1 MAASRRG
8 MTLLVD
14 DLAAILEDTPT
25 SPPQEARRTAINTIK
40 AVITIMRTYL
50 FT

>member
-1 MAASRRG
+1 MAAFRTG
-8 MTLLVD
+8 VTLLD
-14 DLAAILEDTPT
+14 DLAAVPEDTP

-40 AVITIMRTYL
+40 AVITVMRIYL